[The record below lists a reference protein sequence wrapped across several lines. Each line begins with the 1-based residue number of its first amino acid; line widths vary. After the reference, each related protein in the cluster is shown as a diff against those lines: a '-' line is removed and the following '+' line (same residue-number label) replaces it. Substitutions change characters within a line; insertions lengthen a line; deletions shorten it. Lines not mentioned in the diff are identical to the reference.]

1 VNLAS
6 SPGRLQVIASHPT
19 VIVDAAHNPHG
30 AEALCGAVMT
40 SFSFDRLICVVGVL
54 QEKDVAGIIE
64 ALDPVV
70 DHFVVTQSQSDRAIS
85 VGDLADA
92 VEALAGPDRVDTRP
106 SSLEAMSRAL
116 DLAGV
121 DGGVLVTGS
130 ITLVAEVLENET

>member
-1 VNLAS
+1 
-6 SPGRLQVIASHPT
+6 
-19 VIVDAAHNPHG
+19 
-30 AEALCGAVMT
+30 MT

-54 QEKDVAGIIE
+54 QAKDVTGIIE

-85 VGDLADA
+85 VADLADA
-92 VEALAGPDRVDTRP
+92 VEGLAGPDRVDARP
-106 SSLEAMSRAL
+106 SSGEALARAL

-130 ITLVAEVLENET
+130 ITLVAEVMDNET